1 MGKLYLL
8 KTYVKNGR
16 LMVYALTDK
25 PRGEIIMAMDCSDD
39 IKERLIGIFRSQ
51 YGTVH
56 EFDKEYYV
64 TSKGHLHMMD
74 TIYREVTKC
83 RIER

>member
-1 MGKLYLL
+1 
-8 KTYVKNGR
+8 
-16 LMVYALTDK
+16 MVYALTDK
-25 PRGEIIMAMDCSDD
+25 PRGEMIMAMDCSDD
-39 IKERLIGIFRSQ
+39 IKDKLIDVFRSQ

-64 TSKGHLHMMD
+64 LKRQSELHMMD
-74 TIYREVTKC
+74 TMFRVVTKC